1 MSSWIWYGHMN
12 DLESQGNMEVSTMS
26 DRDPRDRRLTRRSL
40 LKLGAA
46 FIGMAAGGS
55 LIAACSSPAPSGSAP
70 AAPAAATTAPA
81 AGAATSAPAAAA
93 ATSAPAAPAVAK
105 GQKLTIWM
113 GQSFL
118 ESLDKQL
125 GSMFTD
131 YGKSKGVEVD
141 FQIVPSAQIP
151 QKLAAAI
158 QGKNPPDIAYLYDAD
173 TQYYKGQNQLIEV
186 SDVWEGLKKKGGDV
200 YQAPVDTVTT
210 ADGKAWSIPMVIN
223 PWPVHARKDLLDKA
237 GLQYPATWDDFIE
250 TCKKVQNPPGL
261 YGYGPC
267 LGKND
272 DNNVNMIHIM
282 WTYGAQMQ
290 TKDNKPAFNSPET
303 RKAFQMIADMY
314 TKHKIIPPGSINWD
328 NAGNNNAYQ
337 SEQIVFVQNAASVLA
352 WCQANKPDLAKNT
365 ILANI
370 PAGPAGSFGE
380 VDCWAL
386 GIFKDSKI
394 PDIAKEALAFIM
406 DPERYNT
413 FIVAAGGRY
422 VPVYKKLTDTPFW
435 KSDPYY
441 NTFPGIAST
450 GRIMAYPGQPH
461 PAFGEVLRNYV
472 LADCIQAVIVQ
483 GQSVDDA
490 VNDADKK
497 IQAIY
502 KKNGMI

>member
-1 MSSWIWYGHMN
+1 
-12 DLESQGNMEVSTMS
+12 MS
-26 DRDPRDRRLTRRSL
+26 DTESKDRRISRRSL

-46 FIGMAAGGS
+46 LAGTAAGGS
-55 LIAACSSPAPSGSAP
+55 VLSACSSSAPATPAPSSAATAAP
-70 AAPAAATTAPA
+70 AGAAPAAAAS
-81 AGAATSAPAAAA
+81 SAPAA
-93 ATSAPAAPAVAK
+93 AK

-131 YGKSKGVEVD
+131 YGKTKGIEVD
-141 FQIVPSAQIP
+141 YQIVPSAQLP

-173 TQYYKGQNQLIEV
+173 TMYYQGQNQLVEV
-186 SDVWEGLKKKGGDV
+186 SDVWDSLKKKGGEV
-200 YQAPVDTVTT
+200 YQAPVDTIST
-210 ADGKAWSIPMVIN
+210 ADGKAWSIPLAVN
-223 PWPVHARKDLLDKA
+223 PWPVHARKDMLDKA
-237 GLQYPATWDDFIE
+237 GLKYPGTWDEFIA

-272 DNNVNMIHIM
+272 DNNVNFIQIM

-290 TKDNKPAFNSPET
+290 TKDNKPAFNSPGT
-303 RKAFQMIADMY
+303 RQAIQMLADMY
-314 TKHKIIPPGSINWD
+314 SKDKIIPPGAINWD

-337 SEQIVFVQNAASVLA
+337 SEQIAFVQNAASVLA
-352 WCQANKPDLAKNT
+352 WCQQNKPDLAKNT

-394 PDIAKEALAFIM
+394 PDVAKEALAFVV
-406 DPERYNT
+406 DPGYYNK
-413 FIVAAGGRY
+413 FIEMAGGRY

-435 KSDPYY
+435 KQDPYY
-441 NTFPGIAST
+441 NTFPGIAES

-472 LADCIQAVIVQ
+472 IADCIQSVIVQ

-490 VNDADKK
+490 VNAADQK

-502 KKNGMI
+502 KKHGIV

>member
-1 MSSWIWYGHMN
+1 
-12 DLESQGNMEVSTMS
+12 MS
-26 DRDPRDRRLTRRSL
+26 DGGLRERKVSRRSL
-40 LKLGAA
+40 LKLAAA
-46 FIGMAAGGS
+46 FAGTAVGGE
-55 LIAACSSPAPSGSAP
+55 LLAACGPSSAPSGTPAP
-70 AAPAAATTAPA
+70 AAPAATAAPA
-81 AGAATSAPAAAA
+81 APAATSAPA
-93 ATSAPAAPAVAK
+93 AAPAVAK

-118 ESLDKQL
+118 EALDKQL

-131 YGKSKGVEVD
+131 YGKSKGVDVD
-141 FQIVPSAQIP
+141 YQIVPSAQLP

-173 TQYYKGQNQLIEV
+173 TQYYKGQNQLVEV
-186 SDVWEGLKKKGGDV
+186 TDVWESLKKKGGDV
-200 YQAPVDTVTT
+200 YQAPVSTVSTP
-210 ADGKAWSIPMVIN
+210 DGKAWSIPMAIN

-237 GLQYPATWDDFIE
+237 GVKYPATWDEFRDVS
-250 TCKKVQNPPGL
+250 KKVQNPPGL
-261 YGYGPC
+261 YAYGPC

-272 DNNVNMIHIM
+272 DNNVNFIQIM

-290 TKDNKPAFNSPET
+290 TADNKPAFNSQGT
-303 RKAFQMIADMY
+303 RQAIQMLADMY
-314 TKHKIIPPGSINWD
+314 KVDKIIPPGAINWD

-337 SEQIVFVQNAASVLA
+337 SEQVVFIQNAASVLA
-352 WCQANKPDLAKNT
+352 WCQQNKPDLAKNT

-370 PAGPAGSFGE
+370 PAGPAGTFGE

-394 PDIAKEALAFIM
+394 PDIAKEALAFVLE
-406 DPERYNT
+406 PERYNT
-413 FIVAAGGRY
+413 YITGAAGRY
-422 VPVYKKLTDTPFW
+422 VPVYKKLTDTNFW
-435 KSDPYY
+435 KTDPYY
-441 NTFPGIAST
+441 NTFPAIAET

-490 VNDADKK
+490 VNEADKK

-502 KKNGMI
+502 KKNGLI